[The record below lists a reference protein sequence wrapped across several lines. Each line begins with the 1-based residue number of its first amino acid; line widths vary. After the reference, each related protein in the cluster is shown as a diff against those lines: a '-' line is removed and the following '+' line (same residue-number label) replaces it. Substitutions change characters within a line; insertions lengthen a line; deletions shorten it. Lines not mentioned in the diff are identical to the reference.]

1 MGEMA
6 RQPDLVRAIK
16 QEMEDP
22 QFRVRV
28 EWIEVEEFFE
38 RFAST
43 DSKGKMG
50 AGKDSGGSPLAI
62 SLAKA
67 ARGRAKARKAT
78 SQNLNLT
85 LRQSPPSTKAWLAA
99 KVRKAKSQNLN
110 LTLRQYPPST
120 KAARGRAKARKA
132 TSQNLNL

>member
-50 AGKDSGGSPLAI
+50 AGKDSGGSPSGDQPGKGGKGSSKGSKSNKPEPQPDPATKSSKHEGLAGGKGSNKKPEPQPDPATI
-62 SLAKA
+62 SSK
-67 ARGRAKARKAT
+67 
-78 SQNLNLT
+78 
-85 LRQSPPSTKAWLAA
+85 
-99 KVRKAKSQNLN
+99 
-110 LTLRQYPPST
+110 
-120 KAARGRAKARKA
+120 
-132 TSQNLNL
+132 